1 MWVTPKKLS
10 SPYNDRLE
18 KLKHLGIR
26 LLSAIPTAHN
36 ATVSLVT
43 CCKCT
48 EVFENEQMYRLA
60 DHHYSENQS

>member
-1 MWVTPKKLS
+1 MS
-10 SPYNDRLE
+10 SAYNDRLE

-43 CCKCT
+43 GCKCT
-48 EVFENEQMYRLA
+48 KVFETEQIYRLA
-60 DHHYSENQS
+60 DHHYSADYYYSENQI